1 MKKIISL
8 FVLIVYATVLFAG
21 DNTIKQTIVQYK
33 DGKTYSF
40 AATWFLKNDKLRL
53 DIAHTINGKTANT
66 VILPDVAANMLKMY
80 VVGGKE
86 YYAVNGN
93 IIQPEISANKSV
105 TITAETKKI
114 GEYNCKKAITTLSN
128 GNEVEFWFTED
139 IKFDNVAVAKL
150 VKSYPA
156 LNALAM
162 QKINGFVLEMTEKDA
177 RGLVV
182 QKISF
187 ETQNAENLSDMIF
200 VVPPDYKLYTSGT
213 K

>member
-8 FVLIVYATVLFAG
+8 SVLVVYTVLLFAG

-33 DGKTYSF
+33 DGKTYLF

-53 DIAHTINGKTANT
+53 DLAHTINGKTANT

-93 IIQPEISANKSV
+93 IIQPEISANKTV
-105 TITAETKKI
+105 TITGETKKI
-114 GEYNCKKAITTLSN
+114 GEYTCNKAITTLSN

-139 IKFDNVAVAKL
+139 IKFDNAAVAKL

-187 ETQNAENLSDMIF
+187 ETQNTENLSDMIF